1 MEKKEK
7 MPFSFFFSY
16 LFSTFVAQNEE
27 TSKMMRQKMRYFL
40 LLAVA
45 SFVAET
51 ALAQQVFKDLHEVK
65 RKETIFGIARDNGI
79 TVQEL
84 IDANPEMKTP
94 GYELKK
100 GDIIKIPFAKGQE
113 PKDNVDV
120 MAETPVKGKADT
132 DMRKRAIR
140 IGVMLPL
147 HNENGDGKRMTEYY
161 RGVLMACDSLQ
172 ANGISTDVRA
182 WNVPE
187 DADIRTTLLE
197 DHVSDRDLI
206 IGPLYTKQLKALG
219 DYALKNNVKVLI
231 PFSINSTEVYNNG
244 NLFQVF
250 QNGNTLNEAY
260 SFRYCQRY
268 KDYHT
273 IIIDC
278 NDTTSTKG
286 GFTSTLRRKLE
297 QEGQVY
303 SITNLR
309 SSEAMFK
316 KCFSTTQRNVV
327 VLNTSRSQELN
338 VVFAKLN
345 GLLMTSPELRISVF
359 GYTEWLMYTRQH
371 LDNFYKFD
379 VCVPTT
385 YYMDPLSP
393 RTTRFKQKYRWNF
406 HQDMQSYPQRFAVTG
421 FDHAYFFIK
430 GLHLYGKNFMGGS
443 GMVGYTPIQ
452 SPLHF
457 ERIGNGGMQNRSL
470 LFVHYQRDQRIETV
484 NF

>member
-1 MEKKEK
+1 MKQ
-7 MPFSFFFSY
+7 M
-16 LFSTFVAQNEE
+16 
-27 TSKMMRQKMRYFL
+27 MRYFL
-40 LLAVA
+40 LLTAA
-45 SFVAET
+45 SFITET

-84 IDANPEMKTP
+84 LDANPEMKAP

-100 GDIIKIPFAKGQE
+100 GDVIKIPFAKGQE

-120 MAETPVKGKADT
+120 MAETPVKTKAVDT

-161 RGVLMACDSLQ
+161 RGVLMACDSLK

-187 DADIRTTLLE
+187 NADIRTTLLE
-197 DHVSDRDLI
+197 QHVADRDLI

-219 DYALKNNVKVLI
+219 DYALKHDIKVLI

-260 SFRYCQRY
+260 SFRYYQRYNCLLY

-273 IIIDC
+273 VIIDC
-278 NDTTSTKG
+278 NDTTSTKA
-286 GFTSTLRRKLE
+286 GFTSALRRKLE

-309 SSEAMFK
+309 QSEAMFK
-316 KCFSTTQRNVV
+316 KCFSTTQPNVV

-345 GLLMTSPELRISVF
+345 GLLMTTPELKISVF

-371 LDNFYKFD
+371 MDNFYKFD

-385 YYMDPLSP
+385 YYMDPLSS
-393 RTTRFKQKYRWNF
+393 RTSRFRQKYRWNF
-406 HQDMQSYPQRFAVTG
+406 HQDMQNYHAKYAATG

-430 GLHLYGKNFMGGS
+430 GLHLYGDKFTGAS
-443 GMVGYTPIQ
+443 GMVGYTPFQ
-452 SPLHF
+452 TPLNF
-457 ERIGNGGMQNRSL
+457 ERIGNGGMMNRMVM
-470 LFVHYQRDQRIETV
+470 FVHYMKDQRVETILSLIHI
-484 NF
+484 